1 MKTNRGIPSLIDVG
15 QPVPHPVL
23 DAGFVRLVDH
33 LGDDASVVRSARVSY
48 GEETKGAAADQK
60 LINFL
65 MEHDHGTPFEHLT
78 FTFHIKCPLFVAR
91 QWMRHRIGSFNEISG
106 RYVELDTQ
114 FWVPDKWRANNQD
127 NKQSSGEGGFTPLEA
142 EELYRLYHD
151 SLESCEK
158 AYNKLLEQGVAREQ
172 ARGVLPLATYTEFY
186 WSVNARSL
194 FNFLRLRAAPNA
206 QFEIREYANAITK
219 IVTPLAPWTFGAF
232 RKHILGEQQS

>member
-1 MKTNRGIPSLIDVG
+1 M
-15 QPVPHPVL
+15 
-23 DAGFVRLVDH
+23 
-33 LGDDASVVRSARVSY
+33 
-48 GEETKGAAADQK
+48 
-60 LINFL
+60 
-65 MEHDHGTPFEHLT
+65 
-78 FTFHIKCPLFVAR
+78 
-91 QWMRHRIGSFNEISG
+91 
-106 RYVELDTQ
+106 
-114 FWVPDKWRANNQD
+114 PDKWRANNQD

-206 QFEIREYANAITK
+206 QFEIREYANAITH

-232 RKHILGEQQS
+232 P